1 MNLRFGKSPLNPGLG
16 VDSVDISGAA
26 TPPEAAKTQPVSW
39 SQTAYLFGLL
49 IVFPTVT
56 LIVLGELFGFLG
68 PRLNLDL
75 PLLYLATI
83 VVSRLAGG
91 LGAVLGIVGTA
102 FVIAIQLLLGIGLV
116 YIDNIS
122 LLGEYVQFAR
132 YWPWGLIAF
141 WLATAVVA
149 LAALYALLTR
159 VKIAQARLLPVLI
172 LLVAVL
178 SVDLLGRTAA
188 GFELIKTNAATSST
202 VRFAKVAKAWAT
214 SPGFVHEHHPGQ
226 SMAGVLMGEAVK
238 PDRILSVSVEALGL
252 SNNTVFNQAIVAP
265 LQARLGGEYVVTVS
279 SHAFKGATLAGEL
292 RELCGLRIS
301 GTPTRAESEAIR
313 PECLPAKLK
322 ALGYQTTG
330 LHGNSKYFYN
340 RGELY
345 KAIGFDK
352 SIFYE
357 DLVGAKICKTRSF
370 SGTCDAD
377 VFKAAIE
384 AMGQGERGFAHVMTL
399 QTHFPLAA
407 MRPEDHDCSKIGQMQ
422 DPNLCVYANQF
433 ADVMGGLS
441 GSILAAKVK
450 PDVVYIYGDHA
461 PPYVVASDRMFF
473 SRESVPFITLT
484 RRATTVGTR

>member
-1 MNLRFGKSPLNPGLG
+1 MNLGLGKSPLKSGLG
-16 VDSVDISGAA
+16 LEGGEANTTA
-26 TPPEAAKTQPVSW
+26 TPFEAANSRPVSW

-49 IVFPTVT
+49 VVIPTVT

-75 PLLYLATI
+75 PLVYLATI

-91 LGAVLGIVGTA
+91 LGAVFGIVGTA

-116 YIDNIS
+116 YIDNIT
-122 LLGEYVQFAR
+122 LLGEYIQFAR

-141 WLATAVVA
+141 WFMIALAA
-149 LAALYALLTR
+149 LAALYVMLTR
-159 VKIAQARLLPVLI
+159 VKISQARMLPVVVI
-172 LLVAVL
+172 LLAVL
-178 SVDLLGRTAA
+178 GVDLLGRTAA
-188 GFELIKTNAATSST
+188 GFEMIKTNAATSST

-214 SPGFVHEHHPGQ
+214 SPGFVHEKHPGQ
-226 SMAGVLMGEAVK
+226 SMADTLMAAPVK
-238 PDRILSVSVEALGL
+238 PDRILSISVEALGL
-252 SNNTVFNQAIVAP
+252 SNSDTFNQAIVAP
-265 LQARLGGEYVVTVS
+265 LEARLGGEYVVTVS

-301 GTPTRAESEAIR
+301 GTPTRAASEAIR
-313 PECLPAKLK
+313 PDCLPAKLK

-345 KAIGFDK
+345 KAIGFDR

-377 VFKAAIE
+377 VFKAALE
-384 AMGQGERGFAHVMTL
+384 AMGRGDKGFAHVITL

-407 MRPEDHDCSKIGQMQ
+407 MRPEDHDCSKIGQVQ

-433 ADVMGGLS
+433 AGVMDDLAGA
-441 GSILAAKVK
+441 ILNAKVR
-450 PDVVYIYGDHA
+450 PGIVYIYGDHA

-473 SRESVPFITLT
+473 SRERVPFITLT
-484 RRATTVGTR
+484 RRAATAGAS

>member
-1 MNLRFGKSPLNPGLG
+1 MNLRFGKSPLNSELG
-16 VDSVDISGAA
+16 VEGGGASSAAIS
-26 TPPEAAKTQPVSW
+26 PEAATNQPGSW

-49 IVFPTVT
+49 IVIPTVT
-56 LIVLGELFGFLG
+56 LAILGELFGFLG

-75 PLLYLATI
+75 PLVYLATI
-83 VVSRLAGG
+83 IVSRFASG
-91 LGAVLGIVGTA
+91 LGALFGIVGTA

-116 YIDNIS
+116 YIDNIA
-122 LLGEYVQFAR
+122 LLGEYIQFAR

-141 WLATAVVA
+141 WFMIALAA
-149 LAALYALLTR
+149 LAALYALLSR
-159 VKIAQARLLPVLI
+159 VKISQARMAPVVLI
-172 LLVAVL
+172 LLVVL
-178 SVDLLGRTAA
+178 SVDLLGRTAV
-188 GFELIKTNAATSST
+188 GFEMIKTNAATSST

-214 SPGFVHEHHPGQ
+214 SPGFVHEKHPGR
-226 SMAGVLMGEAVK
+226 SMADVLMGEAIK
-238 PDRILSVSVEALGL
+238 PDRILSISVEALGL
-252 SNNTVFNQAIVAP
+252 SSNTSFNQAIVAP
-265 LQARLGGEYVVTVS
+265 LEARLGDEYVVTVS
-279 SHAFKGATLAGEL
+279 THAFKGATLAGEL

-301 GTPTRAESEAIR
+301 GTPTRAASEAIR

-357 DLVGAKICKTRSF
+357 DLAGAKICKTRSF

-377 VFKAAIE
+377 VFKAALD
-384 AMGQGERGFAHVMTL
+384 AMGRGDKGFAHVITL

-407 MRPEDHDCSKIGQMQ
+407 MRAEDHNCSKIGQVQ
-422 DPNLCVYANQF
+422 DPNLCIYANQF
-433 ADVMGGLS
+433 AGVMDDLAGA
-441 GSILAAKVK
+441 ILNAEVK
-450 PDVVYIYGDHA
+450 PGVVYIYGDHA

-473 SRESVPFITLT
+473 SRERVPFITLT
-484 RRATTVGTR
+484 RRTTAVGAP